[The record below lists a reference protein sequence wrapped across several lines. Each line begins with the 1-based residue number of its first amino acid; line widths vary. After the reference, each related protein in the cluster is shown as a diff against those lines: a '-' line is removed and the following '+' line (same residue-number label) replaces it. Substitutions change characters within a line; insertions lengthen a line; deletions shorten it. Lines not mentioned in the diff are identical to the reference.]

1 MKIRQLLA
9 STDLH
14 AFRDIRIES
23 TKDAPES
30 FRATEEEMRAKPIE
44 TFRSQLTPCAGGP
57 VFIGAF
63 EGDIL
68 VGVAALFFEESSKLS
83 HKATIGAVFVTPR
96 YRQKGIGR
104 GLVSEL
110 LRIAR
115 EDKKLKQLNL
125 AVSTTNKSAVK
136 LYEDLGF
143 SVFGTEPN
151 AAFVNGKG
159 YDEHH
164 MRCVL

>member
-1 MKIRQLLA
+1 
-9 STDLH
+9 
-14 AFRDIRIES
+14 
-23 TKDAPES
+23 
-30 FRATEEEMRAKPIE
+30 MRAKSIE
-44 TFRSQLTPCAGGP
+44 AFRSQLTPCAGQP

-63 EGDIL
+63 DGDVL

-83 HKATIGAVFVTPR
+83 HKATIGSVFVTPG

-104 GLVSEL
+104 ALISEL
-110 LRIAR
+110 LRIVR

-125 AVSTTNKSAVK
+125 TVSTTNESALR
-136 LYEDLGF
+136 LYKEMGF
-143 SVFGTEPN
+143 KVFGTEPN

-164 MRCVL
+164 MQCIL